1 MLNTTKKDAGT
12 AIEASKS
19 YQDIVDD
26 LQAAREIAEEGKVTA
41 DVSHE
46 RIFPQVNE
54 DSIIEKS
61 TISKS
66 VSSRLASRAISHVN
80 QGIDLRRKLELEKS
94 AVDRLEETVR
104 ETGVADNNLAK
115 ELQKFEDLKGKN
127 LIFFKNCFLE

>member
-1 MLNTTKKDAGT
+1 MLNTTEKDAGT

-26 LQAAREIAEEGKVTA
+26 LQAAREIAEMGKVSA
-41 DVSHE
+41 EISYE
-46 RIFPQVNE
+46 QIFPPVNE

-61 TISKS
+61 SISKS
-66 VSSRLASRAISHVN
+66 VSSRLASRAINHVN
-80 QGIDLRRKLELEKS
+80 QGIDLRRKLELEKN

-115 ELQKFEDLKGKN
+115 ELQKFEDLKGIK
-127 LIFFKNCFLE
+127 LFL